1 MVNFNLLPV
10 SEKFYPPLSHFPTRM
25 QALIFRLWDMVPREK
40 LAEVLETTV
49 ENIDEAAF
57 SMGLLPQGDC
67 SLWQKRGYISIIKN
81 VWHIL
86 PYEQICALLDW
97 TEEKLA
103 FILREDDFLGCK
115 LGEEKPFCEKL
126 IYRPLTEEEKEKTKK
141 IKAVTEK
148 YVKTSE
154 KKPFDFFGTE
164 ELTVK
169 SKKTKP
175 NGFSEITAEWGIED
189 LTKKAE
195 TAHFIK
201 LFEEDFYKMFGFFP
215 KGGKKK
221 VKLVLSDNLSYKG
234 EYHETHCTEDEI
246 TITAFSPVGI
256 LRGLMHMEEEM
267 LINGGPYVK
276 NGKERFREK
285 IKTRYIYSFCGL
297 YSNAFEE
304 DVHLSYP
311 DELLHRY
318 ARSHI
323 NGVFTQGVLYKLT
336 PFELAPDISKG
347 WEKQLDGV
355 KKTVE
360 HLKKYGIKLYL
371 YLNEPRAM
379 PLAFFEKYPHLKG
392 REMGAYAAM
401 CTSAP
406 EVKEYLHNAVKRLCD
421 EVPDI
426 GGFFIITCSENL
438 TNCYSHVHYGKKQ
451 PCPRCEQ
458 RKNYEVIA
466 EIYNIVNRAAKSVN
480 KDITTFANTWQWL
493 NAFSAEETEKC
504 IELLD
509 KDIPLLCI
517 SEEGLRFNCGGVE
530 NTIQDYSI
538 SKVGPSNLS
547 MRNWKTAREKGNET
561 AAKVQINTTWECST
575 VPFIPTFEL
584 VKKHISNLDRLN
596 TEHLMLSWTL
606 GGYPSDTLKIVSDF
620 YFEGETNSQSDKTLD
635 ALYGDDAKKI
645 KEASK
650 LFSEAF
656 EKFPFDIATAYMG
669 PHNAGVSNFLYE
681 KPTGLKATMTCF
693 CYDDLEAWRSVYT
706 EDIYEKQLTELLEKW
721 EEGVKSLNGVK
732 ACDFTYMAKACGT
745 IFSSCVNQVR
755 FIRLRDNGGIE
766 KNKEAVKGI
775 LKSETE
781 NAKTLYNIM
790 QKCPAIGYEAA
801 NHYYYTQAMMLEKIL
816 NCAYLEEKLCK

>member
-1 MVNFNLLPV
+1 MANFNLPPV
-10 SEKFYPPLSHFPTRM
+10 SEKAYPPLSHFPTRM
-25 QALIFRLWDMVPREK
+25 QALIFRMWDTVPREK
-40 LAEVLETTV
+40 LAEVLETTA

-57 SMGLLPQGDC
+57 AMGLLPQGDC
-67 SLWQKRGYISIIKN
+67 TLWQKRGYISIIKN
-81 VWHIL
+81 AWHIL

-115 LGEEKPFCEKL
+115 LGDEKPFCEKL
-126 IYRPLTEEEKEKTKK
+126 IYRPLTDEEKEKTKK

-148 YVKTSE
+148 YIKVSE
-154 KKPFDFFGTE
+154 KKPFDFFTAEDSEIISKKAKKSGFLEITE
-164 ELTVK
+164 E
-169 SKKTKP
+169 
-175 NGFSEITAEWGIED
+175 WGMED

-195 TAHFIK
+195 TAYFRK
-201 LFEEDFYKMFGFFP
+201 LFEDDFHKMFAFP
-215 KGGKKK
+215 LKGGKKK
-221 VKLVLSDNLSYKG
+221 IKLVLSDNLLYKG
-234 EYHETHCTEDEI
+234 EYHEIDCTEEEI

-256 LRGLMHMEEEM
+256 LRGLMHLEDYM
-267 LINGGPYVK
+267 LIQGGPYVK
-276 NGKERFREK
+276 IGKESFREK

-304 DVHLSYP
+304 DVRTSYP
-311 DELLHRY
+311 DELLRRY

-336 PFELAPDISKG
+336 PFEFDPDISKG

-355 KKTVE
+355 KRTVE

-371 YLNEPRAM
+371 YINEPRAM
-379 PLAFFEKYPHLKG
+379 SLAFFEKYPHLKG
-392 REMGAYAAM
+392 RVMGDYASM

-406 EVKEYLHNAVKRLCD
+406 EVKEYLYNAVKRLCG

-426 GGFFIITCSENL
+426 GGFFLITCSENL
-438 TNCYSHVHYGKKQ
+438 TNCYSHIRYGEKQ

-466 EIYNIVNRAAKSVN
+466 EVCNIVNRAAKSVN

-509 KDIPLLCI
+509 KDIPLLCT
-517 SEEGLRFNCGGVE
+517 SEEGLRFNCGGKE
-530 NTIQDYSI
+530 HTLQDYSI
-538 SKVGPSNLS
+538 SKVGPSTLS
-547 MRNWKTAREKGNET
+547 MRNWKTARESGNET

-575 VPFIPTFEL
+575 VPFMPTFEL
-584 VKKHISNLDRLN
+584 VKKHMENLDRLN

-620 YFEGETNSQSDKTLD
+620 YFERDGELQSDKTLD
-635 ALYGDDAKKI
+635 ALYGDDATKI

-650 LFSEAF
+650 LFCAAF
-656 EKFPFDIATAYMG
+656 EKFPFDVGTVYTG
-669 PHNAGVSNFLYE
+669 PHNAGVSNLLYE

-706 EDIYEKQLTELLEKW
+706 EDIYEKQLTELLKKW
-721 EEGVKSLNGVK
+721 EEGIEILEGVK
-732 ACDFTYMAKACGT
+732 ECDFTYMAKACLA

-755 FIRLRDNGGIE
+755 FIRMRDNDGIQ
-766 KNKEAVKGI
+766 KDKEALKEL

-781 NAKTLYNIM
+781 NAKMLYNIM